1 MDVALDDAPSRR
13 FCHLCGMGVAL
24 SSAFHHADFCY
35 SCGATFKLPRMPGTS
50 EAAVQ
55 TDGPSASPRR
65 APQGSP
71 AASASGLKASPSI
84 WKVPS
89 SSPFFDANM
98 ERALQN
104 LFAIVNSDR
113 LYYSM
118 SHALDDEDDVSGEG
132 AKASPTPPEI
142 SVHKALEEVA
152 DAHEGSLRQV
162 TLEHQ
167 NLTKSLERQ
176 VRAAIE
182 RAELAEGDSR
192 LVRARLQ
199 AAEAEHKR
207 VSALYEAQLLRLT
220 QELERV
226 AEQEKRHQQELIAAQ
241 AAEVRAAW
249 NLLMSGLDKDTTVPG
264 LSLR

>member
-1 MDVALDDAPSRR
+1 M
-13 FCHLCGMGVAL
+13 
-24 SSAFHHADFCY
+24 
-35 SCGATFKLPRMPGTS
+35 
-50 EAAVQ
+50 
-55 TDGPSASPRR
+55 
-65 APQGSP
+65 
-71 AASASGLKASPSI
+71 
-84 WKVPS
+84 
-89 SSPFFDANM
+89 
-98 ERALQN
+98 
-104 LFAIVNSDR
+104 
-113 LYYSM
+113 
-118 SHALDDEDDVSGEG
+118 
-132 AKASPTPPEI
+132 
-142 SVHKALEEVA
+142 
-152 DAHEGSLRQV
+152 
-162 TLEHQ
+162 
-167 NLTKSLERQ
+167 
-176 VRAAIE
+176 RAAIE